1 MYSVKLQIN
10 NNGQYVMAGI
20 GLGIENVAGTLQS
33 QFLVRADRFAILNNN
48 DNGTVSS
55 PFIVQGGQTI
65 INSAII
71 GNASISW
78 LKIGDDVQSSNYVAG
93 VSGWRLRKDGNFE
106 INGSV
111 PGQGKMVI
119 TNNAVK
125 VYDASG
131 VVRVQMGDLTA

>member
-1 MYSVKLQIN
+1 MWSVKLQLNSN
-10 NNGQYVMAGI
+10 NQYVMAGI

-48 DNGTVSS
+48 DNGTLSS
-55 PFIVQGGQTI
+55 PFIVQGGQTV

-71 GNASISW
+71 GDASISW

-93 VSGWRLRKDGNFE
+93 TSGWRLRRDGQFE

-111 PGQGKMVI
+111 PGQGRMKI
-119 TNNAVK
+119 TNQLVEVFDSN
-125 VYDASG
+125 G
-131 VVRVQMGDLTA
+131 TRRVRMGIW